1 MTFFK
6 VATTPAPLLEV
17 PATLWAEMMAH
28 LRAQGGGAR
37 ESGAFLLGHRTDA
50 GRVVMRFVPYEQLQ
64 PDAFRNDYVSLKADS
79 FAKLWEV
86 CRAQGMTVVADVH
99 THPFGPGQSRSDRA
113 NPMVALKGH
122 IALIVPRFAKG
133 NPRPRDLGLYVYQG
147 NHEWLSHSGS
157 DVCRLLRLTDAG
169 VFQ

>member
-1 MTFFK
+1 MAFFK
-6 VATTPAPLLEV
+6 AATTPAPLLEV
-17 PATLWAEMMAH
+17 PATLWAELMTH
-28 LRAQGGGAR
+28 LRVQGGGVR
-37 ESGAFLLGHRTDA
+37 ESGAFLLGHKTDA
-50 GRVVMRFVPYEQLQ
+50 VRTVMRFVPYERLQ

-99 THPFGPGQSRSDRA
+99 THPFGPGQSLSDRA

-133 NPRPRDLGLYVYQG
+133 DPHPRDLGLYVYQG
-147 NHEWLSHSGS
+147 NHQWLSHLGS
-157 DVCRLLRLTDAG
+157 DIGHFLRLTDPG
-169 VFQ
+169 DFL

>member
-1 MTFFK
+1 MNFFK

-17 PATLWAEMMAH
+17 PAALWAELMAH
-28 LRAQGGGAR
+28 LREQGAGVR
-37 ESGAFLLGHRTDA
+37 ESGAFLLGCKTDA
-50 GRVVMRFVPYEQLQ
+50 GRMVKRFMPYEQLQ
-64 PDAFRNDYVSLKADS
+64 PDAFSNDYVSLKSDS

-86 CRAQGMTVVADVH
+86 CRATGMTVVADVH
-99 THPFGPGQSRSDRA
+99 THPFGPGQSRSDRT
-113 NPMVALKGH
+113 NPMVALKDH

-147 NHEWLSHSGS
+147 NHQWASYSGS
-157 DVCRLLRLTDAG
+157 DVGRLLRVTNAG

>member
-6 VATTPAPLLEV
+6 AATMSAPLLEV
-17 PATLWAEMMAH
+17 PAALWAELMAH
-28 LRAQGGGAR
+28 LRAQGGGVR
-37 ESGAFLLGHRTDA
+37 ESGAFLLGHKADA
-50 GRVVMRFVPYEQLQ
+50 DRVVLRFLPYEQLQ
-64 PDAFRNDYVSLKADS
+64 PDALRNDHVSLKAAS

-86 CRAQGMTVVADVH
+86 CRAEGMTVVADVH

-133 NPRPRDLGLYVYQG
+133 NSRPRDLGLYVYEG
-147 NHEWLSHSGS
+147 NHQWASFSGS
-157 DVCRLLRLTDAG
+157 DVDRLLRLTNAG
-169 VFQ
+169 VSQ

>member
-6 VATTPAPLLEV
+6 AATTPAPLLEV
-17 PATLWAEMMAH
+17 PAVLWAELMAH
-28 LRAQGGGAR
+28 LSAQGAGVR
-37 ESGAFLLGHRTDA
+37 ESGAFLLGLETDA
-50 GRVVMRFVPYEQLQ
+50 GRVVLRFLPYEQLQ
-64 PDAFRNDYVSLKADS
+64 ADAFSHDYVSLKADS

-86 CRAQGMTVVADVH
+86 CRAAGMTVVADVH
-99 THPFGPGQSRSDRA
+99 THPFGPGQSRADRT

-147 NHEWLSHSGS
+147 NHQWTSYSGS
-157 DVCRLLRLTDAG
+157 NVCRLLRLTDAG
-169 VFQ
+169 VVQ

>member
-6 VATTPAPLLEV
+6 AATMSAPLLEV
-17 PATLWAEMMAH
+17 PAALWADLIEH
-28 LRAQGGGAR
+28 LREQGGGMR
-37 ESGAFLLGHRTDA
+37 ESGAFLLGRKTDA
-50 GRVVMRFVPYEQLQ
+50 GRVVLRFLPYEQLQ
-64 PDAFRNDYVSLKADS
+64 ADALRGDYVALNAAS

-86 CRAQGMTVVADVH
+86 CRAESMTVVADVH

-113 NPMVALKGH
+113 NPMVALKAH

-133 NPRPRDLGLYVYQG
+133 NPRPRDLGLYVYEGDHQ
-147 NHEWLSHSGS
+147 WASYSGS
-157 DVCRLLRLTDAG
+157 DIGHLLRLTNAG

>member
-6 VATTPAPLLEV
+6 AATTPAPLLEV
-17 PATLWAEMMAH
+17 PATLWAEAMAH
-28 LRAQGGGAR
+28 LRAQGGGVR
-37 ESGAFLLGHRTDA
+37 ESGAFLLGHKTDA
-50 GRVVMRFVPYEQLQ
+50 GRVVKQFVPYEQLQ
-64 PDAFRNDYVSLKADS
+64 PDAFSNDYVSLKADS

-86 CRAQGMTVVADVH
+86 CRTQGMTVVADVH

-147 NHEWLSHSGS
+147 NHQWLSHSGS
-157 DVCRLLRLTDAG
+157 DVSRLLRLTDAG

>member
-6 VATTPAPLLEV
+6 VATTPAHLLEL
-17 PATLWAEMMAH
+17 PATLWVELMAH
-28 LRAQGGGAR
+28 LCAQGAGVR
-37 ESGAFLLGHRTDA
+37 ESGAFLLGHKTEA
-50 GRVVMRFVPYEQLQ
+50 GRVVLRFVPYEQLQ
-64 PDAFRNDYVSLKADS
+64 ADAFSHDYVSLRADS

-86 CRAQGMTVVADVH
+86 CRASGMTVVADVH
-99 THPFGPGQSRSDRA
+99 THPLGPGQSRSDRT

-147 NHEWLSHSGS
+147 NHQWASYSGS
-157 DVCRLLRLTDAG
+157 DVDRLLRLTDAG
-169 VFQ
+169 VVQ

>member
-6 VATTPAPLLEV
+6 AATTPAPLLEV
-17 PATLWAEMMAH
+17 PASLWTELMAH
-28 LRAQGGGAR
+28 LRAQGAGVR
-37 ESGAFLLGHRTDA
+37 ESGAFLLGSKTDA
-50 GRVVMRFVPYEQLQ
+50 GRVVLRFVPYEQLQ
-64 PDAFRNDYVSLKADS
+64 PDALSNDYVSLRADS

-86 CRAQGMTVVADVH
+86 CRAAGMTVVADVH
-99 THPFGPGQSRSDRA
+99 THPFGPGQSRSDLT

-147 NHEWLSHSGS
+147 NHQWASYSGF
-157 DVCRLLRLTDAG
+157 DVGRLLRLTDSG
-169 VFQ
+169 VLK

>member
-6 VATTPAPLLEV
+6 AATTPAPLLEL
-17 PATLWAEMMAH
+17 PASLWTELMAH
-28 LRAQGGGAR
+28 LRAQGAGVR
-37 ESGAFLLGHRTDA
+37 ESGAFLLGQRTDA
-50 GRVVMRFVPYEQLQ
+50 GRVVLRFLPYEQLQ
-64 PDAFRNDYVSLKADS
+64 ADVFSHDYVSLKANS
-79 FAKLWEV
+79 FAKLWAV
-86 CRAQGMTVVADVH
+86 CRAAGMTVVADVH

-147 NHEWLSHSGS
+147 NHQWASYSGS
-157 DVCRLLRLTDAG
+157 DVGRLLRLTDAG